1 MNAAATPVATT
12 AKMIPMQV
20 LVLGRIEAVRRH
32 DKTTYTRVITP
43 APDPY
48 SRPQTVEF
56 RSKNRLGSPGEE
68 IDQLGILGG
77 YARKPFPSTD
87 KETGETTMVTPV
99 DMTLDAIE

>member
-1 MNAAATPVATT
+1 MNAAATPVATA

-20 LVLGRIEAVRRH
+20 LVRGRIDAVRRH
-32 DKTTYTRVITP
+32 DKTTYTRVIAP
-43 APDPY
+43 SPDPY
-48 SRPQTVEF
+48 SRPQIVEF
-56 RSKNRLGSPGEE
+56 RSKQRLGSPGEE

-87 KETGETTMVTPV
+87 KETGETTMVTLV